1 MFTSGILSFSL
12 HSRLTTF
19 FSNFHNLAI
28 CRECRTKVKRISLET
43 TSSNHEKEGT
53 IETGAKDENRDNE
66 NRGLMGRQL
75 KHRIYKEDDR
85 GSIDECVVRGRV
97 DNAVDEVRIRNGDVM
112 DGRGVDDD
120 ATVDNAG
127 GDCGG
132 DFSEGVGNDDDD
144 ASVGNAGGDISEGVI
159 DDNDDENA
167 GGDGVGNDD
176 DGASASYADVD
187 VSEGVGNDNGVGG
200 ELVGCRDFGDG
211 VNGGDGSKAE
221 VVRGSDVNNC
231 DVHSGGD
238 DVKSCLSV
246 RQSHSSNGDGDEQVV
261 KFDSGHEYVMS
272 ADYSEK
278 TSLVSKRFFCS
289 YSSYDNYFE
298 MTRNSRSKSFA

>member
-1 MFTSGILSFSL
+1 M
-12 HSRLTTF
+12 
-19 FSNFHNLAI
+19 
-28 CRECRTKVKRISLET
+28 VVISV
-43 TSSNHEKEGT
+43 
-53 IETGAKDENRDNE
+53 R
-66 NRGLMGRQL
+66 
-75 KHRIYKEDDR
+75 
-85 GSIDECVVRGRV
+85 CV
-97 DNAVDEVRIRNGDVM
+97 GD
-112 DGRGVDDD
+112 
-120 ATVDNAG
+120 
-127 GDCGG
+127 
-132 DFSEGVGNDDDD
+132 DDDD
-144 ASVGNAGGDISEGVI
+144 ASVGNAGGDVSEGVS

-176 DGASASYADVD
+176 DDASASYAGVD

-246 RQSHSSNGDGDEQVV
+246 RQSHSSNGDGDDEQVV
-261 KFDSGHEYVMS
+261 KFDSGHEYVTS